1 METRAITV
9 TGKGSVTLTPDVT
22 RISLIIKGLRQT
34 YNDTFELASQN
45 NAVLKRCMANLKI
58 NENEL
63 KTTHFDIEKQFK
75 SKKDRNGNWE
85 EFFVGFKLD
94 QHLKVDIGIDNKLL
108 GNLVKEIGLHVPDV
122 EIEIGYTVKDP
133 RPAELRMVEKA
144 VKDAKEKAEVMAK
157 AANSELGNVI
167 SITYAWS
174 ELSIYTKTRNIHNCE
189 EALCEPNTSLDI
201 TPDDLGAS
209 DNVTVVWEL
218 K

>member
-34 YNDTFELASQN
+34 YNDTFEVASQN
-45 NAVLKRCMANLKI
+45 NAALKRCLSKLKI
-58 NENEL
+58 NESEL
-63 KTTHFDIEKQFK
+63 KTTHFDIEKYYK
-75 SKKDRNGNWE
+75 SQKDESGHYENI
-85 EFFVGFKLD
+85 FIGFQLD
-94 QHLKVDIGIDNKLL
+94 QQLKIDIGIDNILL
-108 GNLVKEIGLHVPDV
+108 GNLLKEIGLHVPDV

-174 ELSIYTKTRNIHNCE
+174 ELSIYTKTRNIHNCK